1 MTQRLNKLLND
12 ATGITPIE
20 YVLYSAGMSL
30 FIASGMRT
38 MGLA

>member
-1 MTQRLNKLLND
+1 MTARLNKLLTD
-12 ATGITPIE
+12 AAGITPIE
-20 YVLYSAGMSL
+20 YAYYSAGMSL

>member
-1 MTQRLNKLLND
+1 MKSRLNKLAQD
-12 ATGITPIE
+12 AAGITPIE
-20 YVLYSAGMSL
+20 YVLYSAGLCL